1 MGLTQAQN
9 VKISQELCELC
20 LAAHLQT
27 HTFSFFVF
35 NNSALLLLKSLY
47 SSPNDSIMSGASAL
61 H

>member
-35 NNSALLLLKSLY
+35 NNPALGLLKSSY
-47 SSPNDSIMSGASAL
+47 SSPNDSVMSGASAL